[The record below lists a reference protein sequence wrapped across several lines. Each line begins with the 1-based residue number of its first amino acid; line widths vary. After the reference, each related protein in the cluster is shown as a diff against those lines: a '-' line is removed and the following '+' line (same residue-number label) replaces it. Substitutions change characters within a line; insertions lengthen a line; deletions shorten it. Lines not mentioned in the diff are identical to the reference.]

1 MTLLLLHTL
10 CLTLVEFLL
19 ALLPLGLLLLLLLT
33 ALLLLL
39 LLLQTPLLLLLLTAQ
54 FTLLLLHL
62 LLHLLLLA
70 ALLLLLG
77 TLLLLHPLLHLLLG
91 LLRAMV
97 LPAPFGAI
105 LRGTL
110 IIVVGQSLSTHAQ
123 AQQTNACQAPDG
135 RIHGFLTG

>member
-1 MTLLLLHTL
+1 MALLLLHTL
-10 CLTLVEFLL
+10 GLTLVEFLL

-39 LLLQTPLLLLLLTAQ
+39 LAAEFALLLLY
-54 FTLLLLHL
+54 L

-77 TLLLLHPLLHLLLG
+77 TLLLLHALLHLLLG

-105 LRGTL
+105 LRGAL
-110 IIVVGQSLSTHAQ
+110 IIVVGQNLSTHAQ